1 MQGERDV
8 SPLRQEEAGDAE
20 NAGETG
26 AYATS
31 NHEIEM
37 REVPGEPFLSFTGK
51 AAVFRPES
59 AGSGCEGFAELFAEV
74 IAVVETAA
82 RGDLA
87 DGAVA
92 VDQQVGCVLKADL
105 HEVIHRTASDCF
117 PEMTV
122 EAAL

>member
-8 SPLRQEEAGDAE
+8 SPFRQEEAGDAE

-26 AYATS
+26 AYAAS

-59 AGSGCEGFAELFAEV
+59 AGSGCERFAELFAEV
-74 IAVVETAA
+74 IAVVGYAEAIFSVNIAQSFAVFVCVTSAILHP
-82 RGDLA
+82 RNGSLA
-87 DGAVA
+87 N
-92 VDQQVGCVLKADL
+92 KTL
-105 HEVIHRTASDCF
+105 HVPRRRYS
-117 PEMTV
+117 
-122 EAAL
+122 

>member
-8 SPLRQEEAGDAE
+8 SPFRQEEAGDAE

-26 AYATS
+26 AYAAS

-59 AGSGCEGFAELFAEV
+59 AGSGCESFAELFAEV
-74 IAVVETAA
+74 IAVVGYAEAIFSVNIAQSFAVFVCVTSAILHP
-82 RGDLA
+82 RNGSLA
-87 DGAVA
+87 N
-92 VDQQVGCVLKADL
+92 KTL
-105 HEVIHRTASDCF
+105 HVPMRRYS
-117 PEMTV
+117 
-122 EAAL
+122 